1 MKLSV
6 ISFCFLLIFSGKS
19 FGQIAPTDGD
29 LRGFGMGFHMS
40 SRGMGTDFRYV
51 YGTPNRDWVF
61 GIRAFGVKDARET
74 KIESQFQD
82 RGSRYVFGKLNR
94 LMVLSPYA
102 GIYKDLVP
110 RSQGRFVSL
119 KGSFQVG
126 PALGLLR
133 PYYLDIFVPS
143 PIYQQL
149 GTPEP
154 QPYDPNNH
162 SYVDIV
168 GVSSV
173 FNSGFGKVNLRPGLS
188 MRAATMIDFA
198 QKETY
203 INGVELAANLDYFFS
218 EVPIMA
224 KTENHRFFLS
234 ISLGMVFGNS
244 WITTEEEK

>member
-1 MKLSV
+1 MKSSLLAL
-6 ISFCFLLIFSGKS
+6 CFLIILSGKS
-19 FGQIAPTDGD
+19 YGQTAQTEGD
-29 LRGFGMGFHMS
+29 LRGFAMGFHAG
-40 SRGMGTDFRYV
+40 SRGMGTDFRYL
-51 YGTPNRDWVF
+51 YGTDKRDWVF
-61 GIRAFGVKDARET
+61 GLRAFGMKDARET

-82 RGSRYVFGKLNR
+82 RGSRYAFGKLNR
-94 LMVLSPYA
+94 LMVLSPYI
-102 GIYKDLVP
+102 GIHKTLVP
-110 RSQGRFVSL
+110 RRKGNFISL

-154 QPYDPNNH
+154 QPYNPDNH

-173 FNSGFGKVNLRPGLS
+173 FNAGFGKVKIHPGLS
-188 MRAATMIDFA
+188 IRAATLIDFA
-198 QKETY
+198 QKSTY
-203 INGVELAANLDYFFS
+203 INGIELAANLDYFFS
-218 EVPIMA
+218 EAPIMA
-224 KTENHRFFLS
+224 EVENHRFFLA

-244 WITTEEEK
+244 WTTANQEK